1 MVRKVNLMF
10 EDLDVFATIVE
21 QSSLNKASRIL
32 NLSQPALS
40 RKISKLEDEL
50 GVSLFNRRG
59 KRLELTAFGQTAYNF
74 ALEQRQ
80 QKLKFMQMIS
90 KYKGDDQISVT
101 LGASLTTL
109 QTTLPPL
116 VTAFMEKHPTAE
128 LKLITGKTHEI
139 VSAVRDK
146 KLDAGI
152 VASSI
157 EEPGLRCT
165 ALFDDHLE
173 LVLPKS
179 HPLLEKDDVSMDML
193 HGLPMIIFSTGTWY
207 RKLTDDL
214 FHRAGVVPDIRM
226 EMDSFEAIVRLLPA
240 CKAAALLPKSYLR
253 SQLLEDNDLATIHVP
268 DLKETRRTTSLIYPD
283 NGGLS
288 AGAKRWVE
296 ETKSIFG
303 QLARQHHS

>member
-1 MVRKVNLMF
+1 MF
-10 EDLDVFATIVE
+10 EDLDVFATVVE
-21 QSSLNKASRIL
+21 QSSLNQASKLL

-40 RKISKLEDEL
+40 RKIAKLEDEL

-59 KRLELTAFGQTAYNF
+59 KRLELTAFGQTAYTF

-80 QKLKFMQMIS
+80 HQLKFMQMIA

-116 VTAFMEKHPTAE
+116 VNAFMEKHPAAE

-139 VSAVRDK
+139 VSAVREK

-165 ALFDDHLE
+165 PLFDDHLE
-173 LVLPKS
+173 LVLPRN
-179 HPLLEKDDVSMDML
+179 HPLIEQADVRMDML

-214 FHRAGVVPDIRM
+214 FHRSEVVPDIRM

-240 CKAAALLPKSYLR
+240 CRAAALLPKSYLR
-253 SQLLEDNDLATIHVP
+253 RQLLEDNDLVTIHIP
-268 DLKETRRTTSLIYPD
+268 DLKETRRTTSLIYSE
-283 NGGLS
+283 NGGMS
-288 AGAKRWVE
+288 AGARRWIE
-296 ETKSIFG
+296 ETKKIFG
-303 QLARQHHS
+303 RNTEEE